1 MKGTVYIYRKAHFSA
16 SHRLFD
22 PALTDEQNAEIFGG
36 CSNPNGHGHNYYIEV
51 CVAGVTDPATGFV
64 VDLKAVKQIMQ
75 ERFLAMVDH
84 KNLNA
89 DVDFLRGVNPTTEN
103 IAIAAFRQIAPHI
116 PAGKLY
122 SVRIYETENN
132 YAEYRGDHS

>member
-1 MKGTVYIYRKAHFSA
+1 MTGTVYVYRRAHFSA

-22 PALTDEQNAEIFGG
+22 PALSDEQNVTIFGG

-51 CVAGVTDPATGFV
+51 CIAGVPDPKTGFV
-64 VDLKAVKQIMQ
+64 VDLKIVKQVLQ
-75 ERFLAMVDH
+75 EHFLNKVDH

-89 DVDFLRGVNPTTEN
+89 DVDFMTGINPTTEN
-103 IAIAAFRQIAPHI
+103 IAIAAWHQIESRI
-116 PAGKLY
+116 PAGTLH

-132 YAEYRGDHS
+132 FAEYRGEER